1 MSDTLRDRAIT
12 AFGEGYEIDAEI
24 GRGGMGVVYRCKD
37 VKLRRFVA
45 IKVLPPD
52 LAFRDEV
59 RVRFLRE
66 AETAAQ
72 LNHPNIVPIFS
83 VDDRDGLVW
92 FVMGLVEGESLGA
105 RLLREPRP
113 PFADVKRILKDVADA
128 LSYAHSRG
136 IIHRDIKPDN
146 ILLDRQTGR
155 PIVTDFGIARA
166 IEGDSRLTVT
176 GTAVGT
182 PAYMS
187 PEQAMGEGEIDGR
200 SDLYSLAVVGYQM
213 LAGELP
219 FKASNTPAML
229 MKHLSDPLRPLNTVR
244 PDVPRALAGLIERTL
259 AKKPHQRWRDAAE
272 FRDALEA
279 VSLSGAPEVVPPGV
293 HQSAA
298 WMRPAVPAPPRPAR
312 PPLSPDDPPVRLP
325 RLTTPGGP
333 SGHRS
338 SEEPAERGRALAR
351 RSPRYAEDDRGDR
364 PPVPSFMPDS
374 WQDARRDWGR
384 GPERG
389 GKRSR
394 ESRIRDF
401 RQHLVRTTAM
411 VATLGAVNLMFSPG
425 FLWFLF
431 PTAFASLGMFRR
443 VGSLWADGIRMKDIF
458 GREASDQMARGELA
472 EPSRS
477 SRPVSAGELARKLAP
492 GDVLAGP
499 YGENVRRA
507 AADRAAAQEALARL
521 APPDREMFPDVG
533 PTLDA
538 LAERVSS
545 LAQALHGLERA
556 APADAIASVERSL
569 TEAKTRPESPERDR
583 RVEMLERQRETI
595 ADLSKRRDGLREQLE
610 NANLLLQSMRLD
622 LLALGSAGVQSAI
635 NDATSATQEARA
647 LSRDLRIALDAAK
660 QIRTGA

>member
-24 GRGGMGVVYRCKD
+24 GRGGMGVVYRCRD

-83 VDDRDGLVW
+83 VDERDGMVW
-92 FVMGLVEGESLGA
+92 FVMGLVDGESLAG
-105 RLLREPRP
+105 RLVREPRP
-113 PFADVKRILKDVADA
+113 PFEDVKRILREVADA
-128 LSYAHSRG
+128 LAYAHARG

-146 ILLDRQTGR
+146 ILLDRLTGR

-166 IEGDSRLTVT
+166 IEADSRLTVT

-229 MKHLSDPLRPLNTVR
+229 MKHLSDPLRPLHTIR
-244 PDVPRALAGLIERTL
+244 PEVPRPLASLIERTL

-272 FRDALEA
+272 FRDALDA
-279 VSLSGAPEVVPPGV
+279 VSVSGAPEAIKPSPSV
-293 HQSAA
+293 A
-298 WMRPAVPAPPRPAR
+298 WKRPAVPAPPRAPR
-312 PPLSPDDPPVRLP
+312 PLSHDDPPVRLP
-325 RLTTPGGP
+325 RLTSSPHD
-333 SGHRS
+333 HRDPLS
-338 SEEPAERGRALAR
+338 PRDRALVR
-351 RSPRYAEDDRGDR
+351 RPRPIEDSAPGDR
-364 PPVPSFMPDS
+364 PPVPAFMPDS
-374 WQDARRDWGR
+374 WREARQQWGR
-384 GPERG
+384 NVETGT
-389 GKRSR
+389 RSR
-394 ESRIRDF
+394 ENRIREF
-401 RQHLVRTTAM
+401 RQKLARSAVF
-411 VATLGAVNLMFSPG
+411 VATVGTVNLMFSPG

-431 PTAFASLGMFRR
+431 PTAFISLGLLRR
-443 VGSLWADGIRMKDIF
+443 AGSLWADGLRLKDVL
-458 GREASDQMARGELA
+458 GPQAADQLARGEAA
-472 EPSRS
+472 EHSRS
-477 SRPVSAGELARKLAP
+477 GRPLSANELARQLAP
-492 GDVLAGP
+492 ADVLAGA
-499 YGENVRRA
+499 YGDNVRRA
-507 AADRAAAQEALARL
+507 AADRAAAKDALDRL
-521 APPDREMFPDVG
+521 GPADREMIPDVG

-556 APADAIASVERSL
+556 APLDAIATVERSL
-569 TEAKTRPESPERDR
+569 AEAKARPESPERER
-583 RVEMLERQRETI
+583 RVEMLERQRATI
-595 ADLSKRRDGLREQLE
+595 DDLTKRREGLKEQLE

-660 QIRTGA
+660 QIR

>member
-1 MSDTLRDRAIT
+1 MSDTLRARAVT
-12 AFGEGYEIDAEI
+12 AFGDGYEIDAEI

-59 RVRFLRE
+59 RTRFLRE

-92 FVMGLVEGESLGA
+92 FVMGLVDGESLGA
-105 RLLREPRP
+105 RLVREPRP
-113 PFADVKRILKDVADA
+113 PFFDVKRILHDVADA
-128 LSYAHSRG
+128 LAYAHSRG

-146 ILLDRQTGR
+146 ILLDRLTGR

-229 MKHLSDPLRPLNTVR
+229 MKHLSDPLRPLRSVQ
-244 PDVPRALAGLIERTL
+244 PDVPRELAALIERTL

-272 FRDALEA
+272 FRDALDA
-279 VSLSGAPEVVPPGV
+279 LSVSGTE
-293 HQSAA
+293 SASPAAHVSSA
-298 WMRPAVPAPPRPAR
+298 WKRPAVAPP
-312 PPLSPDDPPVRLP
+312 PLAHNDPPVRLP
-325 RLTTPGGP
+325 RLSSPAAAGYKEYGG
-333 SGHRS
+333 SVRDRS
-338 SEEPAERGRALAR
+338 LVR
-351 RSPRYAEDDRGDR
+351 RSPHRSEDDSHGDR
-364 PPVPSFMPDS
+364 PPIPSFMPES
-374 WQDARRDWGR
+374 WHDARSGWG
-384 GPERG
+384 G
-389 GKRSR
+389 GGDRSGTRSR

-401 RQHLVRTTAM
+401 RLHLARTGVM
-411 VATLGAVNLMFSPG
+411 VATLGTVNLMFSPG

-431 PTAFASLGMFRR
+431 PTAFFGLGMLRR
-443 VGSLWADGIRMKDIF
+443 AGSLWADGIRIRDVF
-458 GREASDQMARGELA
+458 GHRASEQMARGGVS
-472 EPSRS
+472 EPFGS
-477 SRPVSAGELARKLAP
+477 SRPPSVNELARQLAP
-492 GDVLAGP
+492 ADVLAGP
-499 YGENVRRA
+499 YGDSIRRA
-507 AADRAAAQEALARL
+507 ASDRAAAREALARL
-521 APPDREMFPDVG
+521 APPDREMIPDVA

-538 LAERVSS
+538 LAERASS
-545 LAQALHGLERA
+545 LAQALHGLEKA
-556 APADAIASVERSL
+556 APADAIASVERAL
-569 TEAKTRPESPERDR
+569 AEARTRPESAERDR

-595 ADLSKRRDGLREQLE
+595 ADLTKRREGLKEQLE

>member
-12 AFGEGYEIDAEI
+12 AFGEGYELDAEI
-24 GRGGMGVVYRCKD
+24 GRGGMGVVYRCRD

-83 VDDRDGLVW
+83 VDERDGMVW
-92 FVMGLVEGESLGA
+92 FVMGLVDGESLGA
-105 RLLREPRP
+105 RLIREPRP
-113 PFADVKRILKDVADA
+113 PYVEVKRILREVADA
-128 LSYAHSRG
+128 LSYAHARG

-146 ILLDRQTGR
+146 ILLDRLTGR

-166 IEGDSRLTVT
+166 IETDSRLTVT

-229 MKHLSDPLRPLNTVR
+229 MKHLSDPLRPIRTVR
-244 PDVPRALAGLIERTL
+244 PEVPPALASLIERTL

-272 FRDALEA
+272 FRDALET
-279 VSLSGAPEVVPPGV
+279 VSVSAAPEAVKPADHAP
-293 HQSAA
+293 
-298 WMRPAVPAPPRPAR
+298 WMRPAIPAPPRPPRLPHAH
-312 PPLSPDDPPVRLP
+312 DDPPVRLP
-325 RLTTPGGP
+325 RLTSSSP
-333 SGHRS
+333 SDQRDDR
-338 SEEPAERGRALAR
+338 PQRERGPAR
-351 RSPRYAEDDRGDR
+351 VSRHSGDDPGDR
-364 PPVPSFMPDS
+364 PPVPSFMPES
-374 WQDARRDWGR
+374 WQDARRQWGR
-384 GPERG
+384 EGS
-389 GKRSR
+389 GKPPRDN
-394 ESRIRDF
+394 RIREF
-401 RQHLVRTTAM
+401 RQHLAKAGVMA
-411 VATLGAVNLMFSPG
+411 ATLGTINLMFSPG

-431 PTAFASLGMFRR
+431 PTAFFSLGVLRR
-443 VGSLWADGIRMKDIF
+443 AGSLWADGIRMRDVL
-458 GREASDQMARGELA
+458 GPQATDQMARGE
-472 EPSRS
+472 EPGRLRG
-477 SRPVSAGELARKLAP
+477 SRPPSANELARQLAP
-492 GDVLAGP
+492 ADVLAGP

-507 AADRAAAQEALARL
+507 AADRAAARDALDKL
-521 APPDREMFPDVG
+521 APPDREMIPDVG

-556 APADAIASVERSL
+556 APPDAMASVERAIA
-569 TEAKTRPESPERDR
+569 EAKARAESPERDR
-583 RVEMLERQRETI
+583 RVEMLERQRDTI
-595 ADLSKRRDGLREQLE
+595 LDLSKRHDGLKEQLE

-635 NDATSATQEARA
+635 NDSTGATQEARA